1 LKSAFNADRQMLM
14 EKIDDLE
21 AKLTN
26 RHREIQSQQQ
36 KIHMLTQGE
45 SALKNELNF
54 WNGKVTTLRRDSE
67 SLQTFAETMQAE
79 NRKLQADAESLRQE
93 LDTKDKNLQLTRR
106 ELGGLADDN
115 DRLRRMYELVQKE
128 AFNGVEKLKAGAPD
142 SSGEQKVKKGYQP
155 LRNDPPMPVTYG
167 ANPQNKKT
175 QNMWQIV
182 DDGFGSSR
190 DLSNITAVNG
200 MSDITSKDQ
209 QMTIK
214 QHQ

>member
-1 LKSAFNADRQMLM
+1 MKSAFNADRQMLM

-67 SLQTFAETMQAE
+67 SLQTFAENMQAE

-142 SSGEQKVKKGYQP
+142 SSGE
-155 LRNDPPMPVTYG
+155 
-167 ANPQNKKT
+167 
-175 QNMWQIV
+175 
-182 DDGFGSSR
+182 
-190 DLSNITAVNG
+190 
-200 MSDITSKDQ
+200 
-209 QMTIK
+209 
-214 QHQ
+214 